1 MYGFFFCCIE
11 RPIIANENVISIWHR
26 VLENDRN
33 SIFWG
38 KWSQFDFVV
47 NWKNFLKIFV
57 SPVILFLQI
66 LNMNESNNCQTTFKL
81 WFLWQILHNMRSDWK
96 IRKIRFFQNLF
107 STSKI
112 KPWYINIF
120 SQNEVSVPVWIFF
133 IRIFKKKKIIFSCCR
148 SIEKYSLFATFRI
161 VPSFYSRSPSHT
173 PNGKTF
179 QAFFPAKPS
188 ATPSANPST
197 TPSSDMCSLASLF
210 FMFSKLRPRSLIEK
224 IHYFRDA

>member
-1 MYGFFFCCIE
+1 MKPIRFCCE
-11 RPIIANENVISIWHR
+11 
-26 VLENDRN
+26 L
-33 SIFWG
+33 
-38 KWSQFDFVV
+38 
-47 NWKNFLKIFV
+47 KNFLKIFV

-133 IRIFKKKKIIFSCCR
+133 IRIFKKKIIFSCCR

-161 VPSFYSRSPSHT
+161 VPSFILALPDTRPT
-173 PNGKTF
+173 E
-179 QAFFPAKPS
+179 KP
-188 ATPSANPST
+188 
-197 TPSSDMCSLASLF
+197 F
-210 FMFSKLRPRSLIEK
+210 KRFSQPLPQPYPQP
-224 IHYFRDA
+224 HPQWYV